1 MIVITAIYT
10 VLTLYGLILFLT
22 GFNTLAKEV
31 RQSLPPQDIE
41 MFEEEMTHRQ
51 IIGLLLLTIP
61 VFSLMVYLLFY
72 F

>member
-1 MIVITAIYT
+1 MIVITSIYT

-31 RQSLPPQDIE
+31 RQSLPPRDIE

>member
-1 MIVITAIYT
+1 MIVITSIYT

>member
-1 MIVITAIYT
+1 MIVIISIYT